1 MITRT
6 VHSKGEQMRKQ
17 IKYLN
22 IILTIVAVLLGA
34 WGSLEIA
41 RFLHPP
47 IRFFLNSISL
57 NSISLIH

>member
-1 MITRT
+1 
-6 VHSKGEQMRKQ
+6 MRKQ